1 MGNQKAILNK
11 QLANWT
17 VLFMK
22 LHHYHWYVK
31 GEHFFTL
38 HEKFEQ
44 LYGEAAAHIDDLA
57 ERLLAV
63 GGQPIGTLKESLEFA
78 SVKEA
83 TGRETAG
90 EMVKA
95 IAEDFGLMMAELKEG
110 IDIAAEDG
118 DVSTEDLLL
127 AIYAS
132 IEKHKW
138 MLDAFVGK

>member
-1 MGNQKAILNK
+1 MGNQKAVLNK

-44 LYGEAAAHIDDLA
+44 LYGEAAANIDDLA

-63 GGQPIGTLKESLEFA
+63 GGEPIATLKESLEY
-78 SVKEA
+78 SSIKEA
-83 TGRETAG
+83 TGKETAG
-90 EMVKA
+90 EMVKS

>member
-38 HEKFEQ
+38 HDKFEE
-44 LYGEAAAHIDDLA
+44 LYGEAAANIDDLA

-63 GGQPIGTLKESLEFA
+63 GGQPIGTLKESLEYA

-83 TGRETAG
+83 TGNETAG

-95 IAEDFGLMMAELKEG
+95 IAEDFGLMMGELKEG
-110 IDIAAEDG
+110 IDIAADDG